1 MSLAGSMALTTTTTA
16 GEQLELLARR
26 LPRAIVKDHRAQRH
40 RARLLLL
47 LLAVRAAVAATT
59 CTAVAPCLV
68 PAL

>member
-1 MSLAGSMALTTTTTA
+1 MALTTTTTA

-47 LLAVRAAVAATT
+47 LLLAVRAAVAATT